1 MTSPTQIPS
10 EVLELPVSGR
20 KLDGERFAD
29 NLGTSATLLVF
40 LRHLG

>member
-1 MTSPTQIPS
+1 MSAPTPIPL

-29 NLGTSATLLVF
+29 SLGTGATLLVF
-40 LRHLG
+40 LRQLG